1 MTAPEEQAVFA
12 GADRVLA
19 FTESVQPAGADAK
32 TSDPARWETWVTFRL
47 GDEVFGLA
55 VDAVREIVRV
65 RIITRVPHAPHPVR
79 GIINLRG
86 RVVPTVDLRVRIGLP
101 PVELTAQSRVIIC
114 RAGER
119 VIGLLVDA
127 AQHVIRLDRLKVEA
141 PPADVMSAQSD
152 YVLGVHVQ
160 DSAFVILLDA
170 DRVLLVPDELTN
182 ALPDHPTGRPD
193 PSDPQQGT
201 TDA

>member
-1 MTAPEEQAVFA
+1 MTASDERVVFD
-12 GADRVLA
+12 GTDRVLA
-19 FTESVQPAGADAK
+19 FAESVQPAATA
-32 TSDPARWETWVTFRL
+32 TETADPARWETWVTFRL
-47 GDEVFGLA
+47 GDEIFGLA

-65 RIITRVPHAPHPVR
+65 QSITRVPHAPHPVR

-86 RVVPTVDLRVRIGLP
+86 RVVPTVDLRVRIGLS
-101 PVELTAQSRVIIC
+101 PVELTVQSRVIIC
-114 RAGER
+114 RAGDR

-127 AQHVIRLDRLKVEA
+127 AQHVMRLDWLQVEA

-160 DSAFVILLDA
+160 DAAFVILLDA
-170 DRVLLVPDELTN
+170 DRVLLVPEELT
-182 ALPDHPTGRPD
+182 AAHPDLPTGRPD
-193 PSDPQQGT
+193 TSHPQQGT

>member
-1 MTAPEEQAVFA
+1 MTAPEEQVVFA

-19 FTESVQPAGADAK
+19 FTESVQPAATDA
-32 TSDPARWETWVTFRL
+32 TASDPARWETWVTFRL

-65 RIITRVPHAPHPVR
+65 QTITRVPHAPQPVR
-79 GIINLRG
+79 GIIYLRG

-101 PVELTAQSRVIIC
+101 PVKLTAQSRVIIC

-160 DSAFVILLDA
+160 DAAFVILLDA